1 MSLWFI
7 LISLDQFLFIFYVFI
22 LLCTYPHW
30 MFFSSFIYYYYALAY
45 ELRVI
50 IRYYYCCQLC
60 FKCRSVIHIVFCL
73 KKKQTKTK
81 AYTLTSNLIHLKIR
95 IFNKSCADT
104 KEANKKASAC
114 HRQVKIL
121 NCCKIQ
127 FNLTENPFCSIFH
140 FE

>member
-1 MSLWFI
+1 
-7 LISLDQFLFIFYVFI
+7 
-22 LLCTYPHW
+22 